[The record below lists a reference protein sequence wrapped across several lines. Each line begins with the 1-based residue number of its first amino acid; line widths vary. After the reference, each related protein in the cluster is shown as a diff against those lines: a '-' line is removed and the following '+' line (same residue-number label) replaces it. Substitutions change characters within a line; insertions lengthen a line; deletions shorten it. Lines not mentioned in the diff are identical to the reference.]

1 MQYHVPH
8 ALDLAGEN
16 GRELGEQAASQGLM
30 ALPRMAEIYP
40 VGGRWEGQPRDVF
53 MATMATNEGV
63 SSAF

>member
-40 VGGRWEGQPRDVF
+40 VGGRW
-53 MATMATNEGV
+53 
-63 SSAF
+63 